1 VLSGP
6 PINGEMSSSR
16 RAPSAPG
23 DAAVSWPSGPPTDAL
38 AEMLRSLELTVV
50 RKLDGFLHGQYQ
62 GITPGH
68 GSEIGES
75 RMYQV
80 GDDVRRIDWNVTA
93 RTRELYVRDQIADR
107 DLEGWL
113 VVDASAPMRF
123 STVGPEKASIALGA
137 AAAVGFLTARNQNRL
152 GAVLVAGPEL
162 KTFPPRPGKPQVRA
176 ILHALGMPP
185 DAKGL
190 GRADLTGALRRVG
203 AVSRRRGFV
212 TVISDFLSPQS
223 EPDGWQRALGVLA
236 LRNEVLCIEVLDR
249 REMDIP
255 AVGYVALNDPATG
268 RVREVQMTEALQ
280 RRYRAAAEQQRR
292 TIRDSIRRSGA
303 DHLLLTTNGDW
314 VADLVQHVR
323 RRKVQVAG
331 VGGGLRR

>member
-1 VLSGP
+1 VP
-6 PINGEMSSSR
+6 AAAPITPEPL
-16 RAPSAPG
+16 A
-23 DAAVSWPSGPPTDAL
+23 WPTGPPTDAL
-38 AEMLRSLELTVV
+38 AEMLRSLELTVT
-50 RKLDGFLHGQYQ
+50 RKLDGFLHGHYQ

-113 VVDASAPMRF
+113 VVDVSAPMRF
-123 STVGPEKASIALGA
+123 TTTGPEKASIALGA
-137 AAAVGFLTARNQNRL
+137 AAAIGFLTARNQNRL

-176 ILHALGMPP
+176 VLHSIGMPP
-185 DAKGL
+185 DTAGL
-190 GRADLTGALRRVG
+190 GRAALGAALQRVG

-212 TVISDFLSPQS
+212 TVVSDFLAVQ
-223 EPDGWQRALGVLA
+223 DDGAAGAGWQRALGALA
-236 LRNEVLCIEVLDR
+236 LRNDVLCVEIVDP
-249 REMDIP
+249 RELDIP
-255 AVGYVALNDPATG
+255 AVGYVALSDPATG
-268 RVREVQMTEALQ
+268 RVREVQMTESLQ
-280 RRYRAAAEQQRR
+280 RRYRTAAKLQRVG
-292 TIRDSIRRSGA
+292 IRDAIRRAGA
-303 DHLLLTTNGDW
+303 DHLLLSTDGDW
-314 VADLVQHVR
+314 VADLIQHVR